1 MNTNS
6 ANKRIARN
14 TLFLYIRLAV
24 VMMVNLYATRV
35 LLDVLGVSDYGVY
48 NVICGFVAMFGF
60 LNTSMSN
67 AIQRF
72 YNYEFGK
79 NGDQAIVKV
88 YNTALVIQLAIA
100 IFVVLLAET
109 IGLWYLNYQMIIT
122 PDRLVAA
129 NWIFQFS
136 VISLFFVIMQVPYS
150 AAILAYEDMDYYALV
165 SVLDAVIK
173 LAIVIILPFL
183 LGDRLILYGALITLV
198 SILNFILYYT
208 YSRKKYKILKYK
220 RYFKKDLLRSMMGFS
235 SWNLLGSFAYLIKGQ
250 GINLLL
256 NSFFGTIVNAA
267 NGISTQV
274 SSAIQT
280 FSSNLV
286 LAFKPQLTHSYA
298 IGDYIRAEQLMLSMS
313 KISYALMLIIA
324 VPIIVEIDY
333 ILSLWIKSNIPNYT
347 STFVILTVVSMMIN
361 ILNTPVTQMIHA
373 SGEMKM
379 YQVTTS
385 IVVCCILPISWIFL
399 KLGYEAN
406 CVFIITIVI
415 SAINQLACLSV
426 LHTIFKFD
434 WGKYLLEVILP
445 CIIITIATF
454 VTVMLVKLILPSSIL
469 RLFLI
474 FILNL
479 GLVGVLLYTTMT
491 AEEKSNIKLFGKK
504 ILHKF

>member
-1 MNTNS
+1 MSTSS

-35 LLDVLGVSDYGVY
+35 VLDVLGVSDYGIY
-48 NVICGFVAMFGF
+48 NVVCGFVAMFGF

-79 NGDQAIVKV
+79 NGDLAIVKV
-88 YNTALVIQLAIA
+88 YNSALVIQLALA

-109 IGLWYLNYQMIIT
+109 IGLWYLNYQMVIA

-136 VISLFFVIMQVPYS
+136 VISLLFVILQVPYS
-150 AAILAYEDMDYYALV
+150 AAILAYEDMDYYAFV

-183 LGDRLILYGALITLV
+183 IGDSLILYGVLIMLV
-198 SILNFILYYT
+198 SILNFVLYYT
-208 YSRKKYKILKYK
+208 YSRKKYKILKFK

-235 SWNLLGSFAYLIKGQ
+235 SWNLLGSFAYVIKGQ

-267 NGISTQV
+267 NGIATQV

-298 IGDYIRAEQLMLSMS
+298 IGDYTRAEQLMLSMS
-313 KISYALMLIIA
+313 KISYVLMLIIA
-324 VPIIVEIDY
+324 VPIIAEIDY
-333 ILSLWIKSNIPNYT
+333 ILSLWLKSNIPNYT
-347 STFVILTVVSMMIN
+347 STFVILTIASMMIN

-373 SGEMKM
+373 SGKMKM
-379 YQVTTS
+379 YQLTTS
-385 IVVCCILPISWIFL
+385 IVVCSILPISWIFL
-399 KLGYEAN
+399 KLGYDAN
-406 CVFIITIVI
+406 SVFIITIVI
-415 SAINQLACLSV
+415 SAINQVACLSV
-426 LHTIFKFD
+426 LHAIYKFD
-434 WGKYLLEVILP
+434 WGKYLRVVILP
-445 CIIITIATF
+445 CIIITIVTF
-454 VTVMLVKLILPSSIL
+454 VIVIHVKPILPSSIL
-469 RLFLI
+469 RLLI
-474 FILNL
+474 IFTINL
-479 GLVGVLLYTTMT
+479 GLVGTLLYTTMT
-491 AEEKSNIKLFGKK
+491 AEEKSNIKLLGKK
-504 ILHKF
+504 ILHKI